1 MASYVQV
8 DGMGEDSNIFSSRV
22 RGHFI
27 EEECKHAL
35 CSPGGGGTRSFIEPC
50 KEESSRGLGDGWGS
64 LFVNGSVNDVSVV
77 SGAGGRWRVDDWS
90 VLRCPKIP

>member
-35 CSPGGGGTRSFIEPC
+35 CSPGGGGA
-50 KEESSRGLGDGWGS
+50 RGLLSNPARRKVHADWATAGD
-64 LFVNGSVNDVSVV
+64 
-77 SGAGGRWRVDDWS
+77 
-90 VLRCPKIP
+90 RCS